1 MGRLVINGEEVYEL
15 DEDCLKEKYSSKVQA
30 AFERQERGRVCPPG
44 KHMGIQEGNQSPSAR
59 CRRRTLVR
67 HCRMH
72 MQMR

>member
-44 KHMGIQEGNQSPSAR
+44 KHMGIQETKVL
-59 CRRRTLVR
+59 RRVDAGGLWLDIAACT
-67 HCRMH
+67 CK
-72 MQMR
+72 

>member
-44 KHMGIQEGNQSPSAR
+44 KHMGIQEGNKSPSAR
-59 CRRRTLVR
+59 
-67 HCRMH
+67 
-72 MQMR
+72 